1 MDVESISNVIS
12 NISQHIFF
20 LAYIA
25 SSELY
30 EFCNSLYVGEDKLI
44 VLYREYFEV
53 DDILQFFHSVFELWA
68 VDVPVVCDE
77 EEVLFEGCV
86 LIGAG
91 AEEVGNVGEICLLD
105 FDDKFFKH
113 GCVVLV
119 KPIGLLLDREVRI

>member
-30 EFCNSLYVGEDKLI
+30 AFCNSLYVGEDKLI

-105 FDDKFFKH
+105 FDDEFFEH